1 MAKLHRD
8 TRSTYQRLRFDMDS
22 GGRFLVA
29 GDEHGLIRVWTWS
42 SIFARGR
49 ESMHAIK
56 PIYEWRAHN
65 GMFDY
70 LITFCILM
78 KKMLWGACSSTHLI
92 PIVLSALVEHV
103 IGTITMTLHQDR
115 HLTNK
120 MQKFGIWI

>member
-42 SIFARGR
+42 SIFAQGR

-56 PIYEWRAHN
+56 PIYEWLAHN

-70 LITFCILM
+70 LITFFIFM
-78 KKMLWGACSSTHLI
+78 
-92 PIVLSALVEHV
+92 
-103 IGTITMTLHQDR
+103 
-115 HLTNK
+115 
-120 MQKFGIWI
+120 